1 MMTKPTRPSILK
13 RLAATA
19 PVECAIACASVLLA
33 GLGLQSYFEFQSAP
47 LADQVTPLA
56 FMFGVWPFI
65 MLAGVAIGFAVWA
78 VEKAK

>member
-1 MMTKPTRPSILK
+1 MTKPTSPSILK

-33 GLGLQSYFEFQSAP
+33 GLELKVALQPQSAP